1 LTIYT
6 TLIDNGKYTA
16 VRYLPGGN
24 SMIRAA
30 FLSIISLL
38 VLLAALSSLQSGY
51 NKYYS
56 TAYALNSSNKQQYV
70 PILRYSN
77 GTGAIAI
84 KDRHLTVEVV
94 AEGLNLPTT
103 MAFLGPNDILVLEK
117 QRGTVQRIV
126 DGKMLPEPLLDV
138 NVATQI
144 ERCMCGIA
152 ISHAKGPDNSTTTTY
167 VFLYYTET
175 AERDGGTPIGNR
187 LYRYELVDN
196 KLVNPTRLL
205 NLPATP
211 GPRHNGGAII
221 IGPDNNLY
229 VPIGD
234 VDGHKT
240 QAQNFKNGPQP
251 DGTGGILRIT
261 QDGRV
266 LPDSPLGD
274 TFPLNLYYA
283 YGIRNSFGI
292 TFDPIT
298 GNLWD
303 TENGP
308 AFGDEINLVQPGFNS
323 GWNKVQGIWT
333 GEGAGGKLDIAP
345 IQLDTLVDFNGKGKY
360 HPPQFT
366 WNHTVGPT
374 GIAFL
379 NSDKLGKKYEN
390 DMFVGDIHRGNLYH
404 FKLTKD
410 RTDLILK
417 PPLADKVAYADQDLQ
432 KIIFGTGFGG
442 ITDLKIGPYDGYLYI
457 VSIGQGKIFRI
468 IPSSVNS

>member
-152 ISHAKGPDNSTTTTY
+152 ISHAK
-167 VFLYYTET
+167 
-175 AERDGGTPIGNR
+175 
-187 LYRYELVDN
+187 
-196 KLVNPTRLL
+196 
-205 NLPATP
+205 
-211 GPRHNGGAII
+211 
-221 IGPDNNLY
+221 
-229 VPIGD
+229 
-234 VDGHKT
+234 
-240 QAQNFKNGPQP
+240 
-251 DGTGGILRIT
+251 
-261 QDGRV
+261 
-266 LPDSPLGD
+266 
-274 TFPLNLYYA
+274 
-283 YGIRNSFGI
+283 
-292 TFDPIT
+292 
-298 GNLWD
+298 
-303 TENGP
+303 
-308 AFGDEINLVQPGFNS
+308 
-323 GWNKVQGIWT
+323 
-333 GEGAGGKLDIAP
+333 
-345 IQLDTLVDFNGKGKY
+345 
-360 HPPQFT
+360 
-366 WNHTVGPT
+366 
-374 GIAFL
+374 
-379 NSDKLGKKYEN
+379 
-390 DMFVGDIHRGNLYH
+390 
-404 FKLTKD
+404 
-410 RTDLILK
+410 
-417 PPLADKVAYADQDLQ
+417 
-432 KIIFGTGFGG
+432 
-442 ITDLKIGPYDGYLYI
+442 
-457 VSIGQGKIFRI
+457 
-468 IPSSVNS
+468 